1 MSLIYHIATREDWD
15 KARQQGFYESP
26 SLKEEGYIH
35 CSEDRQVSDVILRYF
50 SSKNNLLKLTID
62 TEKLT
67 SQLIWDWSN
76 AIEDTFPHIYGP
88 INLDAVIL
96 VENIENRPSET
107 LIR

>member
-1 MSLIYHIATREDWD
+1 MPLIYHIATKEDWS
-15 KARQQGFYESP
+15 AAQIEGLYESP

-35 CSEDRQVSDVILRYF
+35 CSEDRQLKDVIARYF
-50 SSKNNLLKLTID
+50 STKKNLLKLTID

-67 SQLIWDWSN
+67 SQLIYDWSN

-96 VENIENRPSET
+96 VETIETR
-107 LIR
+107 